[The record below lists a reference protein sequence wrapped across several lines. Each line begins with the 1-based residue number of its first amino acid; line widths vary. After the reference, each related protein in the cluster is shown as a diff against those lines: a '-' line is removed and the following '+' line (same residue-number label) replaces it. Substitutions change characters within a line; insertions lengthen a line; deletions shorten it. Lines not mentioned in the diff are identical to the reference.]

1 MTYLSCL
8 EAFEDGVQSRLNDP
22 LHMGLYKLS
31 ESYRQIQYVRDEV
44 VRVAEVVNGKRSP
57 FSLRSC
63 TNEDKAYWL
72 RDVPTNVAFRVGYE
86 IIPGLRALEF
96 DGVPKT
102 QSENAARLIDS
113 AIPPRLAQWDQLR
126 NTYKNRIASEYVRMR
141 NGQSNALL
149 VVDDALSMI
158 DSSLKTLPL
167 NIQNLV

>member
-1 MTYLSCL
+1 
-8 EAFEDGVQSRLNDP
+8 
-22 LHMGLYKLS
+22 MGLYKLS
-31 ESYRQIQYVRDEV
+31 ESYKRIQHSRDEV
-44 VRVAEVVNGKRSP
+44 VRVAEVVNGKRNP

-96 DGVPKT
+96 DGVPKA
-102 QSENAARLIDS
+102 QSENAVRLIES

-126 NTYKNRIASEYVRMR
+126 NTYKNRIVSEYARMR

-149 VVDDALSMI
+149 VLDDALSMI
-158 DSSLKTLPL
+158 DSALKTLPL
-167 NIQNLV
+167 NIQDEI

>member
-1 MTYLSCL
+1 MTYRSCL
-8 EAFEDGVQSRLNDP
+8 EAFEDGVHSRLNYP

-31 ESYRQIQYVRDEV
+31 ESYKRIQYVRDEV

-72 RDVPTNVAFRVGYE
+72 RDVPTNIAYRVGYE

-96 DGVPKT
+96 DDVPKG
-102 QSENAARLIDS
+102 QSEAAALQVES
-113 AIPPRLAQWDQLR
+113 KIPASLVKWDQLR
-126 NTYKNRIASEYVRMR
+126 DTYKNRIGSEYVRMR

-149 VVDDALSMI
+149 VVDDALALI
-158 DSSLKTLPL
+158 DSALKTLPL
-167 NIQNLV
+167 NIQDGI

>member
-1 MTYLSCL
+1 MTYRSCL
-8 EAFEDGVQSRLNDP
+8 EAFEDGVHSRLNYP

-31 ESYRQIQYVRDEV
+31 ESYRRIQYVRDEV
-44 VRVAEVVNGKRSP
+44 VRVAEVVNGKRSS

-72 RDVPTNVAFRVGYE
+72 RDVPINVAYRMGYE

-96 DGVPKT
+96 DDVPKGPCK
-102 QSENAARLIDS
+102 AAALQVESKISASLVKWDYLRDS
-113 AIPPRLAQWDQLR
+113 
-126 NTYKNRIASEYVRMR
+126 YKNRIGSEYVRMR

-158 DSSLKTLPL
+158 DSALKTLPL
-167 NIQNLV
+167 NIQHEV

>member
-1 MTYLSCL
+1 MTYRSCI
-8 EAFEDGVQSRLNDP
+8 EAFEDGVHSRLNYP
-22 LHMGLYKLS
+22 LHLGLYKLS
-31 ESYRQIQYVRDEV
+31 ESYRRIQYVRDEV
-44 VRVAEVVNGKRSP
+44 VRVAEVVNGKRNP

-96 DGVPKT
+96 DGVPKANS
-102 QSENAARLIDS
+102 QNAAGLIES
-113 AIPPRLAQWDQLR
+113 AIPLYLMQWNQLR
-126 NTYKNRIASEYVRMR
+126 DTYKNRIASEYSRMR

-158 DSSLKTLPL
+158 DSALKTLPL
-167 NIQNLV
+167 NIQNGI

>member
-1 MTYLSCL
+1 
-8 EAFEDGVQSRLNDP
+8 
-22 LHMGLYKLS
+22 MGLYKLS
-31 ESYRQIQYVRDEV
+31 ESYKRIQHSRDEV
-44 VRVAEVVNGKRSP
+44 VRVAEVVNGKRNP

-96 DGVPKT
+96 DGVPKA
-102 QSENAARLIDS
+102 QSENAVRLIES

-126 NTYKNRIASEYVRMR
+126 NTYKNRIVSEYARMR

-158 DSSLKTLPL
+158 DTALKTLPL
-167 NIQNLV
+167 SIQNGI

>member
-1 MTYLSCL
+1 MTYRSCL
-8 EAFEDGVQSRLNDP
+8 EAFQDGVHSRLNYP
-22 LHMGLYKLS
+22 LRMGLYKLS
-31 ESYRQIQYVRDEV
+31 ESYKRIQHSRDEV
-44 VRVAEVVNGKRSP
+44 VRVAEVVNGKRNP

-96 DGVPKT
+96 DGVPKA
-102 QSENAARLIDS
+102 QSENAVRLIES

-126 NTYKNRIASEYVRMR
+126 NTYKNRIVSEYARMR

-158 DSSLKTLPL
+158 ESALKTLPL
-167 NIQNLV
+167 NIQDEI

>member
-1 MTYLSCL
+1 MNYRSCL
-8 EAFEDGVQSRLNDP
+8 EAFEDGVHSRLNYQ

-31 ESYRQIQYVRDEV
+31 ESYRRIQYVRDEV
-44 VRVAEVVNGKRSP
+44 VRVAQVVNGKRSP

-72 RDVPTNVAFRVGYE
+72 RDVPINVAYRMGYE

-96 DGVPKT
+96 DDVPKGPC
-102 QSENAARLIDS
+102 EAAALQVES
-113 AIPPRLAQWDQLR
+113 KIPASLVKWDQLR
-126 NTYKNRIASEYVRMR
+126 GTYKNRIGSEYARMR

-158 DSSLKTLPL
+158 DSALKALPL
-167 NIQNLV
+167 NIQHEV

>member
-1 MTYLSCL
+1 MTYRSCL
-8 EAFEDGVQSRLNDP
+8 EAFQDGVHSRLNYP
-22 LHMGLYKLS
+22 LRMGLYKLS
-31 ESYRQIQYVRDEV
+31 ESYKRIQHSRDEV
-44 VRVAEVVNGKRSP
+44 VRVAEVVNGKRNP

-96 DGVPKT
+96 DGVPKA
-102 QSENAARLIDS
+102 QSENAVRLIES

-126 NTYKNRIASEYVRMR
+126 NTYKNRIVSEYARMR

-149 VVDDALSMI
+149 FLDDALSMI
-158 DSSLKTLPL
+158 DSALKTLPL
-167 NIQNLV
+167 NIQDEI

>member
-1 MTYLSCL
+1 MTYRSCI
-8 EAFEDGVQSRLNDP
+8 EAFEDGVHSRLNYP
-22 LHMGLYKLS
+22 LHLGLYKLS
-31 ESYRQIQYVRDEV
+31 ESYRRIQYVRDEV
-44 VRVAEVVNGKRSP
+44 IRVAEVVNGKRSP

-96 DGVPKT
+96 DGVPKS
-102 QSENAARLIDS
+102 QSKAAARLVEAATPHRIV
-113 AIPPRLAQWDQLR
+113 RWDQLR
-126 NTYKNRIASEYVRMR
+126 NTYNNRIASEYSRMR

-158 DSSLKTLPL
+158 DSALKTLPL
-167 NIQNLV
+167 NIQHEV

>member
-1 MTYLSCL
+1 MTYRSCL
-8 EAFEDGVQSRLNDP
+8 EAFQDGVHSRLNYP
-22 LHMGLYKLS
+22 LRMGLYKLS
-31 ESYRQIQYVRDEV
+31 ESYKRIQHSRDEV
-44 VRVAEVVNGKRSP
+44 VRVAEVVNGKRNP

-96 DGVPKT
+96 DGVPKA
-102 QSENAARLIDS
+102 QSENAVRLIES

-126 NTYKNRIASEYVRMR
+126 NTYKNKIVSEYARMR

-149 VVDDALSMI
+149 ILDDALSMI
-158 DSSLKTLPL
+158 DSALKTLPL
-167 NIQNLV
+167 NIQDEI

>member
-1 MTYLSCL
+1 MTYRSCL
-8 EAFEDGVQSRLNDP
+8 EAFEDGVHSRLNYP

-31 ESYRQIQYVRDEV
+31 ESYRRIQYVRDEV

-72 RDVPTNVAFRVGYE
+72 RDVPIKVAYRMGYE

-96 DGVPKT
+96 DDVPKGPC
-102 QSENAARLIDS
+102 EAAALQVESKIPASLVKWDYLRDS
-113 AIPPRLAQWDQLR
+113 
-126 NTYKNRIASEYVRMR
+126 YKNRIGSEYVRMR

-149 VVDDALSMI
+149 VVDEALSVI
-158 DSSLKTLPL
+158 DSALKTLPL
-167 NIQNLV
+167 HIQHEV